1 MIEKFSRS
9 WALAKASAS
18 VLKSDK
24 ELLLFPVISTIAM
37 LIVIATFAVPVFALN
52 LFAGDEPDPLLFI
65 LGFLFYVSQYFVIF
79 FFNTALVGA
88 AMIRLEGGD
97 PTVRDGL
104 NIAMSRI
111 GPILGYAAIAATVGM
126 ILNALKERAGFL
138 GDMVINLVGAA
149 WTVAT
154 AMVVPVLVAQN
165 VGPVDA
171 IKESVSL
178 LKKTW
183 GENIIGNAGIGLAF
197 RLIMVGVI
205 VVGVTLAI
213 LMSATVSPWFGLA
226 IGVLTII
233 AVLMLGVV
241 QAALSGIYSAAMYRY
256 AVDGHAPAGFE
267 GDALQMAFQP
277 KG

>member
-1 MIEKFSRS
+1 MFQKFSRS

-37 LIVIATFAVPVFALN
+37 LLVIATFAVPVFALN
-52 LFAGDEPDPLLFI
+52 LFAGGEPDALAFV
-65 LGFLFYVSQYFVIF
+65 LGFLFYVTQYFVIF

-97 PTVRDGL
+97 PTVKDGL
-104 NIAMSRI
+104 NIAMSKI

-154 AMVVPVLVAQN
+154 AMVVPILVAQN

-171 IKESVSL
+171 IKESVML
-178 LKKTW
+178 LKKNW
-183 GENIIGNAGIGLAF
+183 GENVIGNAGIGMAFGLLMFATIILGIVLAV
-197 RLIMVGVI
+197 L
-205 VVGVTLAI
+205 LAQ
-213 LMSATVSPWFGLA
+213 VSPWLGLGV
-226 IGVLTII
+226 GVLAVI
-233 AVLMLGVV
+233 AVLLLAVI
-241 QAALSGIYSAAMYRY
+241 QAALSGIYSAALYRF
-256 AVDGHAPAGFE
+256 AVDGEAPPGFE
-267 GDALQMAFQP
+267 GGALQMAFQP
-277 KG
+277 K

>member
-97 PTVRDGL
+97 PTVKDGL
-104 NIAMSRI
+104 NIAMSKI

-183 GENIIGNAGIGLAF
+183 GENILGNAGIGLAF
-197 RLIMVGVI
+197 GLVIVATVVVGVI
-205 VVGVTLAI
+205 LAI
-213 LMSATVSPWFGLA
+213 VLSAVSPWLA
-226 IGVLTII
+226 LGVVVLTVI
-233 AVLMLGVV
+233 AVLTLGVV
-241 QAALSGIYSAAMYRY
+241 QAALSGIYAAALYRY
-256 AVDGHAPAGFE
+256 AVDGEAPPGFE
-267 GDALQMAFQP
+267 GGALQMAFRP
-277 KG
+277 K

>member
-1 MIEKFSRS
+1 MFERFSRS

-37 LIVIATFAVPVFALN
+37 LVVIATFAIPIFALN
-52 LFAGDEPDPLLFI
+52 LFDGGKADPLAFV

-97 PTVRDGL
+97 PTVKDGL
-104 NIAMSRI
+104 NIAMSKI

-138 GDMVINLVGAA
+138 GQIVINLVGAA

-154 AMVVPVLVAQN
+154 AMVVPVLVAQD
-165 VGPVDA
+165 VGPIDA

-178 LKKTW
+178 LKKNW

-197 RLIMVGVI
+197 GLLIAATILVGV
-205 VVGVTLAI
+205 VLA
-213 LMSATVSPWFGLA
+213 LVMSAISPWLA
-226 IGVLTII
+226 LGVGILTVI
-233 AVLMLGVV
+233 AVLLLAVV
-241 QAALSGIYSAAMYRY
+241 QAALSGIYAAALYRF
-256 AVDGHAPAGFE
+256 AIDGQAPPGFE
-267 GDALQMAFQP
+267 GGALQMAFQQ
-277 KG
+277 K

>member
-1 MIEKFSRS
+1 MFERFSRS

-37 LIVIATFAVPVFALN
+37 LVVIATFCIPIFALN
-52 LFAGDEPDPLLFI
+52 LFAGDEPNPLAFV
-65 LGFLFYVSQYFVIF
+65 LGFLFYVTQYFVIF

-97 PTVRDGL
+97 PTVKDGL
-104 NIAMSRI
+104 NIAMSKI

-138 GDMVINLVGAA
+138 GQIVINLVGAA

-154 AMVVPVLVAQN
+154 AMVVPVLVAQD
-165 VGPVDA
+165 VGPIDA
-171 IKESVSL
+171 IKESVML
-178 LKKTW
+178 LKKNW

-197 RLIMVGVI
+197 GLVIFATI
-205 VVGVTLAI
+205 VVGVVLA
-213 LMSATVSPWFGLA
+213 LVMSAISPWLGL
-226 IGVLTII
+226 GVGILTVI
-233 AVLMLGVV
+233 AVLMLAVV
-241 QAALSGIYSAAMYRY
+241 QAALAGIYSAALYRF
-256 AVDGHAPAGFE
+256 AIDGQAPPGFE
-267 GDALQMAFQP
+267 GGALQMAFKQ
-277 KG
+277 K

>member
-1 MIEKFSRS
+1 MFDKFSRS

-37 LIVIATFAVPVFALN
+37 LLVIATFAVPVFALN
-52 LFAGDEPDPLLFI
+52 LFAGEEPDPLLFI

-97 PTVRDGL
+97 PTVKDGL
-104 NIAMSRI
+104 NIAMSKI

-171 IKESVSL
+171 IKESVLL

-183 GENIIGNAGIGLAF
+183 GENILGNAGIGLAF
-197 RLIMVGVI
+197 GLMIAGTF
-205 VVGVTLAI
+205 VVGLILAI
-213 LMSATVSPWFGLA
+213 ALSAVSPWLGA
-226 IGVLTII
+226 GVGVLTVI
-233 AVLMLGVV
+233 AVLMLAVV
-241 QAALSGIYSAAMYRY
+241 QAALSGIYAAALYRF
-256 AVDGHAPAGFE
+256 AVDGAAPPGFE
-267 GDALQMAFQP
+267 GGALQLAFRA
-277 KG
+277 K

>member
-1 MIEKFSRS
+1 MFDKFSRS

-24 ELLLFPVISTIAM
+24 ELLLFPVISTIAT
-37 LIVIATFAVPVFALN
+37 LIVIATFAIPVFALN
-52 LFAGDEPDPLLFI
+52 LFANGEPDALAFV
-65 LGFLFYVSQYFVIF
+65 LGFLFYVTQYFVIF

-183 GENIIGNAGIGLAF
+183 GENILGNAGIGLAF
-197 RLIMVGVI
+197 GLVI
-205 VVGVTLAI
+205 AATVVVGIILAI
-213 LMSATVSPWFGLA
+213 VLAAVSPWLA
-226 IGVLTII
+226 VGVGVLTVV
-233 AVLMLGVV
+233 AVLTLGVV
-241 QAALSGIYSAAMYRY
+241 QAALSGIYAAALYRY
-256 AVDGHAPAGFE
+256 AVDGEAPPGFE
-267 GDALQMAFQP
+267 GGALQMAFRP
-277 KG
+277 K

>member
-1 MIEKFSRS
+1 
-9 WALAKASAS
+9 
-18 VLKSDK
+18 
-24 ELLLFPVISTIAM
+24 M
-37 LIVIATFAVPVFALN
+37 LVVIATFAVPIFTLN
-52 LFAGDEPDPLLFI
+52 LFAGEEPDPLLFV

-97 PTVRDGL
+97 PTVKDGL
-104 NIAMSRI
+104 NIAMSKI

-171 IKESVSL
+171 IKESVLL

-183 GENIIGNAGIGLAF
+183 GENILGNAGIGLAF
-197 RLIMVGVI
+197 GLVI
-205 VVGVTLAI
+205 AGTFVVGLILAI
-213 LMSATVSPWFGLA
+213 ALSAVSPWLGA
-226 IGVLTII
+226 GVGVLTVI
-233 AVLMLGVV
+233 AVLMLAVV
-241 QAALSGIYSAAMYRY
+241 QAALSGIYAAALYRF
-256 AVDGHAPAGFE
+256 AVDGAAPPGFE
-267 GDALQMAFQP
+267 GGALQLAFRA
-277 KG
+277 K

>member
-1 MIEKFSRS
+1 MFDKFSRS

-24 ELLLFPVISTIAM
+24 ELLLFPVISTLAM
-37 LIVIATFAVPVFALN
+37 LVVIATFAVPIFTLN
-52 LFAGDEPDPLLFI
+52 LFAGEEPDPLLFV

-97 PTVRDGL
+97 PTVKDGL
-104 NIAMSRI
+104 NIAMSKI

-171 IKESVSL
+171 IKESVLL

-183 GENIIGNAGIGLAF
+183 GENILGNAGIGLAF
-197 RLIMVGVI
+197 GLVI
-205 VVGVTLAI
+205 AGTFVVGLILAI
-213 LMSATVSPWFGLA
+213 ALSAVSPWLGA
-226 IGVLTII
+226 GVGVLTVI
-233 AVLMLGVV
+233 AVLMLAVV
-241 QAALSGIYSAAMYRY
+241 QAALSGIYAAALYRF
-256 AVDGHAPAGFE
+256 AVDGAAPPGFE
-267 GDALQMAFQP
+267 GGALQLAFRA
-277 KG
+277 K

>member
-1 MIEKFSRS
+1 MFERFSRS

-37 LIVIATFAVPVFALN
+37 LVVIATFCIPIFALN
-52 LFAGDEPDPLLFI
+52 LFAGDEPNPLAFI
-65 LGFLFYVSQYFVIF
+65 LGFLFYVTQYFVIF

-97 PTVRDGL
+97 PTVKDGL
-104 NIAMSRI
+104 NIAMSKI

-138 GDMVINLVGAA
+138 GQIVINLVGAA

-154 AMVVPVLVAQN
+154 AMVVPVLVAQD
-165 VGPVDA
+165 VGPIDA
-171 IKESVSL
+171 IKESVLL
-178 LKKTW
+178 LKKNW

-197 RLIMVGVI
+197 GLLIAGTV
-205 VVGVTLAI
+205 VVGFVLA
-213 LMSATVSPWFGLA
+213 LVMSAISPWLGL
-226 IGVLTII
+226 GVGILTVI
-233 AVLMLGVV
+233 AVLLLAVV
-241 QAALSGIYSAAMYRY
+241 QAALAGIYAAALYRF
-256 AVDGHAPAGFE
+256 AIDGQAPPGFE
-267 GDALQMAFQP
+267 GGALQMAFQQ
-277 KG
+277 K

>member
-1 MIEKFSRS
+1 MFERFSRS

-37 LIVIATFAVPVFALN
+37 LVVIATFCIPIFALN
-52 LFAGDEPDPLLFI
+52 LFAGDEPNPLAFI
-65 LGFLFYVSQYFVIF
+65 LGFLFYVTQYFVIF

-97 PTVRDGL
+97 PTVKDGL
-104 NIAMSRI
+104 NIAMSKI

-138 GDMVINLVGAA
+138 GQIVINLVGAA

-154 AMVVPVLVAQN
+154 AMVVPVLVAQD
-165 VGPVDA
+165 VGPIDA
-171 IKESVSL
+171 IKESVLL
-178 LKKTW
+178 LKKNW

-197 RLIMVGVI
+197 GLLIAGTV
-205 VVGVTLAI
+205 VVGVVLA
-213 LMSATVSPWFGLA
+213 LVMSAISPWLGL
-226 IGVLTII
+226 GVGILTVI
-233 AVLMLGVV
+233 AVLLLAVV
-241 QAALSGIYSAAMYRY
+241 QAALAGIYAAALYRF
-256 AVDGHAPAGFE
+256 AIDGQAPPGFE
-267 GDALQMAFQP
+267 GGALQMAFQQ
-277 KG
+277 K

>member
-1 MIEKFSRS
+1 MFDKFSRS

-18 VLKSDK
+18 VLQSDK
-24 ELLLFPVISTIAM
+24 ELLLFPIISSIAT
-37 LIVIATFAVPVFALN
+37 LLVIATFLVPIVVLDVFS
-52 LFAGDEPDPLLFI
+52 GGEPGPLGI
-65 LGFLFYVSQYFVIF
+65 ALGFLFYVTQYFVIF

-97 PTVRDGL
+97 PTVADGMR
-104 NIAMSRI
+104 IATSKI
-111 GPILGYAAIAATVGM
+111 VPILGYAMIAATVGM
-126 ILNALKERAGFL
+126 ILNALKERAGFI
-138 GDMVINLVGAA
+138 GQIVISMIGVA
-149 WTVAT
+149 WTLAT

-165 VGPVDA
+165 VGPIDA
-171 IKESVSL
+171 IKESVAL

-197 RLIMVGVI
+197 GLIMVGVI

>member
-1 MIEKFSRS
+1 MFDKFSRS

-37 LIVIATFAVPVFALN
+37 LVVIATFAIPVMTLN

-97 PTVRDGL
+97 PTVKDGL
-104 NIAMSRI
+104 NIAMSKI

-171 IKESVSL
+171 IKESVML

-183 GENIIGNAGIGLAF
+183 GENILGNAGIGLAF
-197 RLIMVGVI
+197 GLVIAATIFVGIVLAVVMAQVSPWLAMSVGILTVI
-205 VVGVTLAI
+205 VV
-213 LMSATVSPWFGLA
+213 
-226 IGVLTII
+226 
-233 AVLMLGVV
+233 LMLAVV
-241 QAALSGIYSAAMYRY
+241 QAALSGIYAAALYRSAD
-256 AVDGHAPAGFE
+256 DGEAPPGFE
-267 GDALQMAFQP
+267 GGALQMAFKP
-277 KG
+277 K